1 MGDPVCEHAFVTS
14 QGTLRHQFQ
23 RALERGSPLD
33 AISAA
38 KAMGGLSLGDALA
51 LCVVLADRDPARY
64 PRAAARW
71 VARFALEPSDVTLEE
86 TQLVAAALVALPS
99 SRDLALPLL
108 RELVR
113 VRQLV
118 TVQSDFEDFVVV

>member
-1 MGDPVCEHAFVTS
+1 
-14 QGTLRHQFQ
+14 
-23 RALERGSPLD
+23 
-33 AISAA
+33 
-38 KAMGGLSLGDALA
+38 MGGLGLGDALA

-71 VARFALEPSDVTLEE
+71 VARFALEEPDVTLEE
-86 TQLVAAALVALPS
+86 TQLVAAALALPTS
-99 SRDLALPLL
+99 PKLARAVL

-118 TVQSDFEDFVVV
+118 TVQSVFEDFVVVE

>member
-1 MGDPVCEHAFVTS
+1 VTT
-14 QGTLRHQFQ
+14 QGSLRHQFQ
-23 RALERGSPLD
+23 RAIERGSPLD

-51 LCVVLADRDPARY
+51 LCVVLADRDLTRY

-71 VARFALEPSDVTLEE
+71 VARFALEAPDVSLEE
-86 TQLVAAALVALPS
+86 TQLVAAALAALPTS
-99 SRDLALPLL
+99 PKLALPLL

-118 TVQSDFEDFVVV
+118 TVQSVFEDFVVVT

>member
-1 MGDPVCEHAFVTS
+1 
-14 QGTLRHQFQ
+14 
-23 RALERGSPLD
+23 
-33 AISAA
+33 
-38 KAMGGLSLGDALA
+38 MGGLSLGDALA

-71 VARFALEPSDVTLEE
+71 VARFAVEAPDVTLEE
-86 TQLVAAALVALPS
+86 MQLVAAALAVLPT

-118 TVQSDFEDFVVV
+118 TVQSVFADFVVVT